1 MSLPFL
7 LNKTARGSHCK
18 EVLSFESFDFL
29 VASPFLIISKWSE
42 IYAVH
47 FARSPT
53 SIDVNWR
60 NCKVHKTISG
70 GSWRCP
76 QIISFNQAM
85 TKNKGREK
93 IGDDISWWMTGQNI
107 VGKVSEVVGQKISPL
122 LFTAIGINSQNVMLS
137 IEHRKSALQILG
149 PKKVYI
155 LREIYF

>member
-1 MSLPFL
+1 MSPPIL
-7 LNKTARGSHCK
+7 LNKTAKGSFCK
-18 EVLSFESFDFL
+18 EGSVSFDFL
-29 VASPFLIISKWSE
+29 VASPFLISKWSE
-42 IYAVH
+42 MYALC
-47 FARSPT
+47 RSPT

-70 GSWRCP
+70 ASWRCP

-122 LFTAIGINSQNVMLS
+122 LFTAIGINSRNVMLS

-149 PKKVYI
+149 PKKVNS